1 MVNNFFIN
9 PNSALSQEEKDFRIN
24 QRMSPEVARPNQQT
38 FLPDVGARIAEGFKN
53 FNLQDFQQN
62 NVNQMASPN
71 MPQLPNSSQLNTMST
86 QALLDL
92 KSKIEFQK
100 KNAISNQFATAYDI
114 TLTNINTALSAK
126 TNQNTVSQNQNLKDE
141 VVSNPND
148 DVVLASTNENIQN
161 KNSANPDLNKDSSTV
176 TADTGANTGSI
187 DNKNAADGVI
197 DQSYSSENLY
207 ETDDETVGVITT
219 TMNAGATNSNG
230 ETDHQKSDRLSLEMQ
245 IQTQLSKASAD
256 NAANIVTEERQR
268 NEGEDPELVK
278 NKHLERIRG
287 ELESIMPEM
296 EVPKELMMLKF
307 GTELLK
313 ARSDRRGK
321 LPRFLDEL
329 GQALTPV
336 TDTMMALSL
345 EKQKQAREI
354 GGLAYEI
361 YRDEKK
367 EARELFN
374 PNPAAYADVL
384 TIGYD
389 SKGTVNGQVEFYKSI
404 LSPGEAE
411 MYMGMIY
418 PAEINGKKVPDN
430 MVGKPIFRL
439 SDKLA
444 GDTAAGQTFFDG
456 PLGGDDGAKK
466 ESLNMLSFIMQGAN
480 TASEVLSIGD
490 KHHQNGDNIFG
501 LSYEVRN
508 FGKMSSD
515 LITEGS
521 QLFQKMVGIDPN
533 YATAIA
539 EAPSLAQ
546 KELIG
551 LNATYGLN
559 LDYAQIVNEANTNYK
574 ALQAVNK
581 QNLDEGFISEQ
592 QYLDGQEE
600 LNQLYTEEAGMFS
613 SSDISILPILETNMT
628 FSYARYIQGS
638 NRLLKDVIRSAGK
651 IVKLDG
657 FFNTDRKVMNRYNT
671 LLDFFVNEYNQ
682 ELLKVFSADQIEE
695 NGYALARDGSSINGG
710 YNLSGTINTNN
721 TYSGAGSAV
730 NGVDLSNEL
739 DGFLPP
745 GIIED
750 IL

>member
-1 MVNNFFIN
+1 MVSNFFIN

-24 QRMSPEVARPNQQT
+24 QRMSPEVVRPNQQT
-38 FLPDVGARIAEGFKN
+38 FLPDIGSKIAEGFKN

-92 KSKIEFQK
+92 KGKIEFQK

-114 TLTNINTALSAK
+114 TLTNINTALAAK

-148 DVVLASTNENIQN
+148 NVVLASTNENIQS
-161 KNSANPDLNKDSSTV
+161 KNSANPDLNKNANTV
-176 TADTGANTGSI
+176 TADTGANTGST
-187 DNKNAADGVI
+187 DNKLAADGVI
-197 DQSYSSENLY
+197 DQSYTSENLY
-207 ETDDETVGVITT
+207 ETDDETVGIIASTI
-219 TMNAGATNSNG
+219 NSGNSNSNG
-230 ETDHQKSDRLSLEMQ
+230 ETDRQKSDRLALEMQ
-245 IQTQLSKASAD
+245 IQAQLSKASAD
-256 NAANIVTEERQR
+256 NAANIVNEERQR

-374 PNPAAYADVL
+374 PDPAAYADVL

-411 MYMGMIY
+411 MYMGMVY

-490 KHHQNGDNIFG
+490 KHHQNGENIFG

-508 FGKMSSD
+508 FGKMSKD
-515 LITEGS
+515 LVTEGS
-521 QLFQKMVGIDPN
+521 QLFQKMVGINPN

-539 EAPSLAQ
+539 EAPSQAQ
-546 KELIG
+546 KELIA
-551 LNATYGLN
+551 LNTAYGLN
-559 LDYAQIVNEANTNYK
+559 LDYAKIVNEANTNYK

-581 QNLDEGFISEQ
+581 QNLDEGYISEE
-592 QYLDGQEE
+592 QYLNGQEE
-600 LNQLYTEEAGMFS
+600 LNQMYSDVGMFS
-613 SSDISILPILETNMT
+613 SSDISILPILQTNMT

-695 NGYALARDGSSINGG
+695 NGYALSRDGSSVNGG
-710 YNLSGTINTNN
+710 YNLAGTINTNN

-730 NGVDLSNEL
+730 NGLDLSNEL

>member
-24 QRMSPEVARPNQQT
+24 QRMNPVPPIQNQQT
-38 FLPDVGARIAEGFKN
+38 FLPDIGSKIAEGFKN
-53 FNLQDFQQN
+53 FNIQDFQQN

-92 KSKIEFQK
+92 KGKIEFQK

-114 TLTNINTALSAK
+114 TLTNINTALAAK

-148 DVVLASTNENIQN
+148 NVVLASTNENIEN
-161 KNSANPDLNKDSSTV
+161 KNSANPDLNKNANTV
-176 TADTGANTGSI
+176 TADTGANTGST

-197 DQSYSSENLY
+197 DQSYTSENLY
-207 ETDDETVGVITT
+207 VTDDETVGIITG

-230 ETDHQKSDRLSLEMQ
+230 ETDHQKSDRLALEMQ
-245 IQTQLSKASAD
+245 IQAQLSKASAD
-256 NAANIVTEERQR
+256 NAANIVNEERQR

-374 PNPAAYADVL
+374 PDPAAYADVL

-411 MYMGMIY
+411 MYMGMVY
-418 PAEINGKKVPDN
+418 PEEINGKKVPEN

-490 KHHQNGDNIFG
+490 KHHQNGENIFG

-508 FGKMSSD
+508 FGKMSKD
-515 LITEGS
+515 LVTEGS
-521 QLFQKMVGIDPN
+521 QLFQKMVGINPN

-539 EAPSLAQ
+539 EAPSQAQ
-546 KELIG
+546 KELIA
-551 LNATYGLN
+551 LNTAYGLN

-574 ALQAVNK
+574 ALQTANK
-581 QNLDEGFISEQ
+581 QNLDEGFISEE
-592 QYLDGQEE
+592 QYLDGQEA
-600 LNQLYTEEAGMFS
+600 LNEMYSDVGMFS
-613 SSDISILPILETNMT
+613 SSDISILPILQTNMT

-682 ELLKVFSADQIEE
+682 ELLKVFSEKQITD
-695 NGYALARDGSSINGG
+695 NGYALSRDGSAINGG
-710 YNLSGTINTNN
+710 YNLAGTINTNN
-721 TYSGAGSAV
+721 NYSGAGSAV

-739 DGFLPP
+739 NGFIPP
-745 GIIED
+745 GILEE

>member
-24 QRMSPEVARPNQQT
+24 QRMNPVPPIQNQQT
-38 FLPDVGARIAEGFKN
+38 FLPDVGAKIAEGFKN

-62 NVNQMASPN
+62 NVNQMASPG
-71 MPQLPNSSQLNTMST
+71 MPQLPNSSQLNNMST
-86 QALLDL
+86 PALLDL
-92 KSKIEFQK
+92 KGKIEFQK

-114 TLTNINTALSAK
+114 TLTNINTALAAK

-161 KNSANPDLNKDSSTV
+161 KNSANPDLNKDANTI
-176 TADTGANTGSI
+176 TADTGANAGSN

-207 ETDDETVGVITT
+207 ETDDETVGIITG
-219 TMNAGATNSNG
+219 TMNAGSNNSNG
-230 ETDHQKSDRLSLEMQ
+230 ETDHQRSDRLALEMQ
-245 IQTQLSKASAD
+245 IQAQLSKASAD

-307 GTELLK
+307 GAELLK

-374 PNPAAYADVL
+374 PDPAAYADVL

-411 MYMGMIY
+411 MYMGMVY
-418 PAEINGKKVPDN
+418 PGEINGKKVPDN

-490 KHHQNGDNIFG
+490 KHHQNGENIFG
-501 LSYEVRN
+501 MSYEVRN
-508 FGKMSSD
+508 FGKMSKD
-515 LITEGS
+515 LMTEGS
-521 QLFQKMVGIDPN
+521 QLFQKMVGINPN

-539 EAPSLAQ
+539 EAPSQAQ
-546 KELIG
+546 KELIA
-551 LNATYGLN
+551 LNTAYGLN

-581 QNLDEGFISEQ
+581 QNLDEGYISEE
-592 QYLDGQEE
+592 QYLNGQEE
-600 LNQLYTEEAGMFS
+600 LNQMYTDVGMFS
-613 SSDISILPILETNMT
+613 SSDISILPILQTNMT

-695 NGYALARDGSSINGG
+695 NGYALSRDGSSINGG
-710 YNLSGTINTNN
+710 YNLAGTINTNN
-721 TYSGAGSAV
+721 NYSGAGSAI
-730 NGVDLSNEL
+730 NGIDLSNEL

>member
-24 QRMSPEVARPNQQT
+24 QRMNPVSPIQNQQT
-38 FLPDVGARIAEGFKN
+38 FLPDIGSKIAEGFKN
-53 FNLQDFQQN
+53 FNIQDFQQN

-86 QALLDL
+86 PALLDL
-92 KSKIEFQK
+92 KRKLEYQK
-100 KNAISNQFATAYDI
+100 ENAISNQFATAYDI
-114 TLTNINTALSAK
+114 TLTNINTALAAK
-126 TNQNTVSQNQNLKDE
+126 TNQNTVDQNQNLKDE

-148 DVVLASTNENIQN
+148 DVVLASTNENIEN
-161 KNSANPDLNKDSSTV
+161 KNSANPDLNKNANTV
-176 TADTGANTGSI
+176 TADTGANTGST

-197 DQSYSSENLY
+197 DQSYTSENLY
-207 ETDDETVGVITT
+207 VTDDETVGIITG

-230 ETDHQKSDRLSLEMQ
+230 ETDHQKSDRLALEMQ
-245 IQTQLSKASAD
+245 IQTQLKKASAD
-256 NAANIVTEERQR
+256 NAANIVNEERQR

-374 PNPAAYADVL
+374 PDPAAYADVL

-411 MYMGMIY
+411 MYMGMVY
-418 PAEINGKKVPDN
+418 PAEINGKKVPEN

-490 KHHQNGDNIFG
+490 KHHQNGENIFG

-508 FGKMSSD
+508 FGKMSKD
-515 LITEGS
+515 LVTEGS
-521 QLFQKMVGIDPN
+521 QLFQKMVGINPN

-539 EAPSLAQ
+539 EAPSQAQ
-546 KELIG
+546 KELIA
-551 LNATYGLN
+551 LNTAYGLN

-600 LNQLYTEEAGMFS
+600 LNEMYSDVGMFT
-613 SSDISILPILETNMT
+613 SSDISILPILQTNMT

-695 NGYALARDGSSINGG
+695 NGYALSRDGSAINGG
-710 YNLSGTINTNN
+710 YNLAGTINTNN

-739 DGFLPP
+739 NGFIPP
-745 GIIED
+745 GILEE

>member
-1 MVNNFFIN
+1 MVSNFFIN

-24 QRMSPEVARPNQQT
+24 QRMNPVPPIQNQQT
-38 FLPDVGARIAEGFKN
+38 FLPDIGSKIAEGFKN
-53 FNLQDFQQN
+53 FNIQDFQQN

-114 TLTNINTALSAK
+114 TLTNINTALAAK

-141 VVSNPND
+141 VVSDPND
-148 DVVLASTNENIQN
+148 NVVLASTNENIEN
-161 KNSANPDLNKDSSTV
+161 KNSANPDLNKNANTV
-176 TADTGANTGSI
+176 TADTGANTGST

-197 DQSYSSENLY
+197 DQSYTSENLY
-207 ETDDETVGVITT
+207 ETDDETVGIITG

-230 ETDHQKSDRLSLEMQ
+230 ETDHQKSDRLALEMQ
-245 IQTQLSKASAD
+245 IQAQLSKASAD
-256 NAANIVTEERQR
+256 NAANIVNEERQR

-374 PNPAAYADVL
+374 PDPAAYADVL

-411 MYMGMIY
+411 MYMGMVY
-418 PAEINGKKVPDN
+418 PEEINGKKVPEN

-490 KHHQNGDNIFG
+490 KHHQNGENIFG

-508 FGKMSSD
+508 FGKMSKD
-515 LITEGS
+515 LVTEGS
-521 QLFQKMVGIDPN
+521 QLFQKMVGINPN

-539 EAPSLAQ
+539 EAPSQAQ
-546 KELIG
+546 KELIA
-551 LNATYGLN
+551 LNTAYGLN

-600 LNQLYTEEAGMFS
+600 LNEMYSDVGMFS
-613 SSDISILPILETNMT
+613 SSDISILPILQTNMT

-682 ELLKVFSADQIEE
+682 ELLKVFSAEQIKD
-695 NGYALARDGSSINGG
+695 NGYALSRDGSSITGG
-710 YNLSGTINTNN
+710 YNLAGTINTNN
-721 TYSGAGSAV
+721 NYSGAGSAV

-739 DGFLPP
+739 NGFIPP
-745 GIIED
+745 GILEE

>member
-9 PNSALSQEEKDFRIN
+9 PNSSLSQEEKDFRIN
-24 QRMSPEVARPNQQT
+24 QRMNPVPPIQNQQT
-38 FLPDVGARIAEGFKN
+38 FLPDIGSKIAEGFKN
-53 FNLQDFQQN
+53 FNLQDFQQS

-92 KSKIEFQK
+92 KGKIEFQK

-114 TLTNINTALSAK
+114 TLTNINTALAAK
-126 TNQNTVSQNQNLKDE
+126 TNQNTVDQNQNLKDE
-141 VVSNPND
+141 VVSDPND
-148 DVVLASTNENIQN
+148 NVILAATNESIN
-161 KNSANPDLNKDSSTV
+161 KNISSNPDLNKNSSTV
-176 TADTGANTGSI
+176 TADTGANTGST

-207 ETDDETVGVITT
+207 ETDDETVGIITG

-230 ETDHQKSDRLSLEMQ
+230 ETDHQKSDRLALEMQ
-245 IQTQLSKASAD
+245 IQEQLSKASAD
-256 NAANIVTEERQR
+256 NAANIVNEERQR

-321 LPRFLDEL
+321 LPRFLDEI

-374 PNPAAYADVL
+374 PDPAAYADVL

-411 MYMGMIY
+411 MYMGMVY
-418 PAEINGKKVPDN
+418 PAEINGKKVPEN

-490 KHHQNGDNIFG
+490 KHHQNGENIFG

-508 FGKMSSD
+508 FGKMSKD
-515 LITEGS
+515 LVTEGS
-521 QLFQKMVGIDPN
+521 QLFQKMVGINPN

-539 EAPSLAQ
+539 EAPSQAQ
-546 KELIG
+546 KELIA
-551 LNATYGLN
+551 LNTAYGLN

-574 ALQAVNK
+574 ALQTANK
-581 QNLDEGFISEQ
+581 QNLDEGFISEE
-592 QYLDGQEE
+592 QYLDGQEA
-600 LNQLYTEEAGMFS
+600 LNEMYSDVGMFS
-613 SSDISILPILETNMT
+613 SSDISILPILQTNMT

-695 NGYALARDGSSINGG
+695 NGYALSRDGSSVNGG
-710 YNLSGTINTNN
+710 YNLAGTINTNN
-721 TYSGAGSAV
+721 NYSGAGSAV

-739 DGFLPP
+739 NGFIPP
-745 GIIED
+745 GILEE

>member
-9 PNSALSQEEKDFRIN
+9 PNSALSQEEQNFQGVPRN
-24 QRMSPEVARPNQQT
+24 GNQQT
-38 FLPDVGARIAEGFKN
+38 FLPDIIEGIKN
-53 FNLQDFQQN
+53 YDYSTQNFQNQN
-62 NVNQMASPN
+62 VENMRSPN
-71 MPQLPNSSQLNTMST
+71 VPALPNASQLNMMNTG
-86 QALLDL
+86 QLLNL
-92 KSKIEFQK
+92 KQKIEFQK
-100 KNAISNQFATAYDI
+100 KNSISNQFATAYDI
-114 TLTNINTALSAK
+114 TLTNINTALATK

-148 DVVLASTNENIQN
+148 DVVLAATNESIN
-161 KNSANPDLNKDSSTV
+161 KNISANPDLDKNSSTV
-176 TADTGANTGSI
+176 TADTGANTGST

-207 ETDDETVGVITT
+207 ETDDETVGIITG

-230 ETDHQKSDRLSLEMQ
+230 ETDHQKSDRLALEMQ
-245 IQTQLSKASAD
+245 IQEQLSKASAD
-256 NAANIVTEERQR
+256 NAANIVNEERQR

-321 LPRFLDEL
+321 LPRFLDEI

-374 PNPAAYADVL
+374 PDPAAYADVL

-411 MYMGMIY
+411 MYMGMVY

-490 KHHQNGDNIFG
+490 KHHQNGENIFG

-508 FGKMSSD
+508 FGKMSKD
-515 LITEGS
+515 LVTEGS
-521 QLFQKMVGIDPN
+521 QLFQKMVGINPN

-539 EAPSLAQ
+539 EAPSQAQ
-546 KELIG
+546 KELIA
-551 LNATYGLN
+551 LNTAYGLN
-559 LDYAQIVNEANTNYK
+559 LDYAKIVNEANTNYK

-581 QNLDEGFISEQ
+581 QNLDEGYISEE
-592 QYLDGQEE
+592 QYLNGQEE
-600 LNQLYTEEAGMFS
+600 LNQMYSDVGMFS
-613 SSDISILPILETNMT
+613 SSDISILPILQTNMT

-695 NGYALARDGSSINGG
+695 NGYALSRDGSSVNGG
-710 YNLSGTINTNN
+710 YNLAGTINTNN
-721 TYSGAGSAV
+721 NYSGAGSAV

-745 GIIED
+745 GIIEE

>member
-1 MVNNFFIN
+1 MVSNFFIN
-9 PNSALSQEEKDFRIN
+9 PNSSLAQEEQNFQGVPRDG
-24 QRMSPEVARPNQQT
+24 SQQT
-38 FLPDVGARIAEGFKN
+38 FLPDIIESIKN
-53 FNLQDFQQN
+53 YDYSTQNLQNQN
-62 NVNQMASPN
+62 VENMRSPN
-71 MPQLPNSSQLNTMST
+71 VPALPNSSQINTMST
-86 QALLDL
+86 GQLLNL
-92 KSKIEFQK
+92 KQKIEFQK
-100 KNAISNQFATAYDI
+100 KNSISNQFTNAYDI
-114 TLTNINTALSAK
+114 TLTNINTALAAK
-126 TNQNTVSQNQNLKDE
+126 TNQNTVDQNQSLKDQ

-148 DVVLASTNENIQN
+148 NVVLAATNESIN
-161 KNSANPDLNKDSSTV
+161 KNISANPDLDKNSSTL
-176 TADTGANTGSI
+176 TADTGANTGST

-197 DQSYSSENLY
+197 DQSYTSENLY
-207 ETDDETVGVITT
+207 ETDDETVGIITG

-230 ETDHQKSDRLSLEMQ
+230 ETDRQRSDRLALEMQ
-245 IQTQLSKASAD
+245 IQAQLSKASAD
-256 NAANIVTEERQR
+256 NAANIVNEERQR

-374 PNPAAYADVL
+374 PDPAAYADVL

-411 MYMGMIY
+411 MYMGMVY
-418 PAEINGKKVPDN
+418 PAEINGKKVPEN

-490 KHHQNGDNIFG
+490 KHHQNGENIFG

-508 FGKMSSD
+508 FGKMSKD
-515 LITEGS
+515 LVTEGS
-521 QLFQKMVGIDPN
+521 QLFQKMVGINPN

-539 EAPSLAQ
+539 EAPSQAQ
-546 KELIG
+546 KELIA
-551 LNATYGLN
+551 LNTAYGLN

-581 QNLDEGFISEQ
+581 QNLDEGFISEE
-592 QYLDGQEE
+592 QYLNGQEE
-600 LNQLYTEEAGMFS
+600 LNQLYSDVGMFS
-613 SSDISILPILETNMT
+613 SSDISILPILQTNMT

-695 NGYALARDGSSINGG
+695 NGYALSRDGSAVNGG
-710 YNLSGTINTNN
+710 YNLAGTINTNN

-739 DGFLPP
+739 NGFIPP
-745 GIIED
+745 GILDE

>member
-1 MVNNFFIN
+1 MVSNFFIN
-9 PNSALSQEEKDFRIN
+9 PNSSLAQEEQNFQGVPRDG
-24 QRMSPEVARPNQQT
+24 SQQT
-38 FLPDVGARIAEGFKN
+38 FLPDIIEGIKN
-53 FNLQDFQQN
+53 YDYSTQNLQNQN
-62 NVNQMASPN
+62 VENMRSPN
-71 MPQLPNSSQLNTMST
+71 VPALPNSSQINTMST
-86 QALLDL
+86 GQLLNL
-92 KSKIEFQK
+92 KQKIEFQK
-100 KNAISNQFATAYDI
+100 KNSISNQFTNAYDI
-114 TLTNINTALSAK
+114 TLTNINTALAAK
-126 TNQNTVSQNQNLKDE
+126 TNQNTVDQNQSLKDQ

-148 DVVLASTNENIQN
+148 NVVLAATNESIN
-161 KNSANPDLNKDSSTV
+161 KNISANPDLDKNSSTL
-176 TADTGANTGSI
+176 TADTGANTGST

-197 DQSYSSENLY
+197 DQSYTSENLY
-207 ETDDETVGVITT
+207 ETDDETVGIITG

-230 ETDHQKSDRLSLEMQ
+230 ETDRQRSDRLALEMQ
-245 IQTQLSKASAD
+245 IQAQLSKASAD
-256 NAANIVTEERQR
+256 NAANIVNEERQR

-374 PNPAAYADVL
+374 PDPAAYADVL

-411 MYMGMIY
+411 MYMGMVY
-418 PAEINGKKVPDN
+418 PAEINGKKVPEN

-490 KHHQNGDNIFG
+490 KHHQNGENIFG

-508 FGKMSSD
+508 FGKMSKD
-515 LITEGS
+515 LVTEGS
-521 QLFQKMVGIDPN
+521 QLFQKMVGINPN

-539 EAPSLAQ
+539 EAPSQAQ
-546 KELIG
+546 KELIA
-551 LNATYGLN
+551 LNTAYGLN

-581 QNLDEGFISEQ
+581 QNLDEGFISEE
-592 QYLDGQEE
+592 QYLNGQEE
-600 LNQLYTEEAGMFS
+600 LNQLYSDVGMFS
-613 SSDISILPILETNMT
+613 SSDISILPILQTNMT

-695 NGYALARDGSSINGG
+695 NGYALSRDGSAVNGG
-710 YNLSGTINTNN
+710 YNLAGTINTNN

-739 DGFLPP
+739 NGFIPP
-745 GIIED
+745 GILDE

>member
-24 QRMSPEVARPNQQT
+24 QRMNPVPPIQNQQT
-38 FLPDVGARIAEGFKN
+38 FLPDVGSKIAEGFKN

-92 KSKIEFQK
+92 KGKIEFQK

-114 TLTNINTALSAK
+114 TLTNINTALAAK

-148 DVVLASTNENIQN
+148 NVVLASTNENIQN
-161 KNSANPDLNKDSSTV
+161 KNSANPDLNKNANTV
-176 TADTGANTGSI
+176 TAETGANAGST

-197 DQSYSSENLY
+197 DQSYTSENLY
-207 ETDDETVGVITT
+207 ETDDETVGIITG

-230 ETDHQKSDRLSLEMQ
+230 ETDHQKSDRLALEMQ
-245 IQTQLSKASAD
+245 IQAQLSKASAD
-256 NAANIVTEERQR
+256 NAVNIVNEERQR

-374 PNPAAYADVL
+374 PDPAAYADVL

-411 MYMGMIY
+411 MYMGMVY
-418 PAEINGKKVPDN
+418 PAEINGKKVPEN

-490 KHHQNGDNIFG
+490 KHHQNGENIFG

-508 FGKMSSD
+508 FGKMSKD
-515 LITEGS
+515 LVTEGS
-521 QLFQKMVGIDPN
+521 QLFQKMVGINPN

-539 EAPSLAQ
+539 EAPSQAQ
-546 KELIG
+546 KELIA
-551 LNATYGLN
+551 LNTAYGLN

-600 LNQLYTEEAGMFS
+600 LNEMYSEVGMFS
-613 SSDISILPILETNMT
+613 SSDISILPILQTNMT

-695 NGYALARDGSSINGG
+695 NGYALSRDGSSINGG
-710 YNLSGTINTNN
+710 YNLAGTINTNN

-739 DGFLPP
+739 NGFLPP

>member
-24 QRMSPEVARPNQQT
+24 QRMNPVPPIQNQQT
-38 FLPDVGARIAEGFKN
+38 FLPDVGAKIAEGFKN
-53 FNLQDFQQN
+53 FNIQDFQQN
-62 NVNQMASPN
+62 NVNQMASPG

-86 QALLDL
+86 PALLDL
-92 KSKIEFQK
+92 KGKIEFQK

-114 TLTNINTALSAK
+114 TLTNINTALAAK

-161 KNSANPDLNKDSSTV
+161 KNSANPDLNKDANTI
-176 TADTGANTGSI
+176 TADTGANAGSN

-207 ETDDETVGVITT
+207 ETDDETVGIITG
-219 TMNAGATNSNG
+219 TMNAGSTNSNG
-230 ETDHQKSDRLSLEMQ
+230 ETDHQKSDRLALEMQ
-245 IQTQLSKASAD
+245 IQAQLSKASAD

-307 GTELLK
+307 GAELLK

-374 PNPAAYADVL
+374 PDPAAYADVL

-411 MYMGMIY
+411 MYMGMVY

-490 KHHQNGDNIFG
+490 KHHQNGENIFG
-501 LSYEVRN
+501 MSYEVRN
-508 FGKMSSD
+508 FGKMSKD
-515 LITEGS
+515 LMTEGS
-521 QLFQKMVGIDPN
+521 QLFQKMVGINPN

-539 EAPSLAQ
+539 EAPSQAQ
-546 KELIG
+546 KELIA
-551 LNATYGLN
+551 LNTAYGLN

-581 QNLDEGFISEQ
+581 QNLDEGYISEE
-592 QYLDGQEE
+592 QYLNGQEE
-600 LNQLYTEEAGMFS
+600 LNQMYTDVGMFS
-613 SSDISILPILETNMT
+613 SSDISILPILQTNMT

-695 NGYALARDGSSINGG
+695 NGYALSRDGSSINGG
-710 YNLSGTINTNN
+710 YNLAGTINTNN
-721 TYSGAGSAV
+721 NYSGAGSAI
-730 NGVDLSNEL
+730 NGIDLSNEL

>member
-24 QRMSPEVARPNQQT
+24 QRMNPVPPIQNQQT
-38 FLPDVGARIAEGFKN
+38 FLPDVGSKIAEGFKN

-92 KSKIEFQK
+92 KGKIEFQK

-114 TLTNINTALSAK
+114 TLTNINTALAAK

-148 DVVLASTNENIQN
+148 NVVLASTNENIQN
-161 KNSANPDLNKDSSTV
+161 KNSANPDLNKNANTV
-176 TADTGANTGSI
+176 TAETGANAGST

-197 DQSYSSENLY
+197 DQSYTSENLY
-207 ETDDETVGVITT
+207 ETDDETVGIITG

-230 ETDHQKSDRLSLEMQ
+230 ETDHQKSDRLALEMQ
-245 IQTQLSKASAD
+245 IQAQLSKASAD
-256 NAANIVTEERQR
+256 NAANIVNEERQR

-374 PNPAAYADVL
+374 PDPAAYADVL

-411 MYMGMIY
+411 MYMGMVY
-418 PAEINGKKVPDN
+418 PAEINGKKVPEN

-490 KHHQNGDNIFG
+490 KHHQNGENIFG

-508 FGKMSSD
+508 FGKMSKD
-515 LITEGS
+515 LVTEGS
-521 QLFQKMVGIDPN
+521 QLFQKMVGINPN

-539 EAPSLAQ
+539 EAPSQAQ
-546 KELIG
+546 KELIA
-551 LNATYGLN
+551 LNTAYGLN

-600 LNQLYTEEAGMFS
+600 LNEMYSEVGMFS
-613 SSDISILPILETNMT
+613 SSDISILPILQTNMT

-695 NGYALARDGSSINGG
+695 NGYALSRDGSSINGG
-710 YNLSGTINTNN
+710 YNLAGTINTNN

-739 DGFLPP
+739 NGFLPP

>member
-1 MVNNFFIN
+1 MVSNFFIN
-9 PNSALSQEEKDFRIN
+9 PNSSLAQEEQNFQGVPRDG
-24 QRMSPEVARPNQQT
+24 SQQT
-38 FLPDVGARIAEGFKN
+38 FLPDIIEGIKN
-53 FNLQDFQQN
+53 YDYSTQNLQNQN
-62 NVNQMASPN
+62 VENMRSPN
-71 MPQLPNSSQLNTMST
+71 VPALPNSSQINTMST
-86 QALLDL
+86 GQLLNL
-92 KSKIEFQK
+92 KQKIEFQK
-100 KNAISNQFATAYDI
+100 KNSISNQFTNAYDI
-114 TLTNINTALSAK
+114 TLTNINTALAAK
-126 TNQNTVSQNQNLKDE
+126 TNQNTVDQNQSLKDE

-148 DVVLASTNENIQN
+148 NVVLAATNESIN
-161 KNSANPDLNKDSSTV
+161 KNISANPDLDKNSSTL
-176 TADTGANTGSI
+176 TADTGANTGST

-197 DQSYSSENLY
+197 DQSYTSENLY
-207 ETDDETVGVITT
+207 ETDDETVGIITG

-230 ETDHQKSDRLSLEMQ
+230 ETDRQRSDRLALEMQ
-245 IQTQLSKASAD
+245 IQAQLSKASAD
-256 NAANIVTEERQR
+256 NAANIVNEERQR

-374 PNPAAYADVL
+374 PDPAAYADVL

-411 MYMGMIY
+411 MYMGMVY
-418 PAEINGKKVPDN
+418 PAEINGKKVPEN

-490 KHHQNGDNIFG
+490 KHHQNGENIFG

-508 FGKMSSD
+508 FGKMSKD
-515 LITEGS
+515 LVTEGS
-521 QLFQKMVGIDPN
+521 QLFQKMVGINPN

-539 EAPSLAQ
+539 EAPSQAQ
-546 KELIG
+546 KELIA
-551 LNATYGLN
+551 LNTAYGLN

-581 QNLDEGFISEQ
+581 QNLDEGFISEE
-592 QYLDGQEE
+592 QYLNGQEE
-600 LNQLYTEEAGMFS
+600 LNQLYSDVGMFS
-613 SSDISILPILETNMT
+613 SSDISILPILQTNMT

-695 NGYALARDGSSINGG
+695 NGYALSRDGSAVNGG
-710 YNLSGTINTNN
+710 YNLAGTINTNN

-739 DGFLPP
+739 NGFIPP
-745 GIIED
+745 GILDE

>member
-24 QRMSPEVARPNQQT
+24 QRMNPVPPIQNQQT
-38 FLPDVGARIAEGFKN
+38 FLPDVGSKIAEGFKN

-92 KSKIEFQK
+92 KGKIEFQK

-114 TLTNINTALSAK
+114 TLTNINTALAAK

-148 DVVLASTNENIQN
+148 NVVLASTNENIQN
-161 KNSANPDLNKDSSTV
+161 KNSANPDLNKNANTV
-176 TADTGANTGSI
+176 TAETGANAGST

-197 DQSYSSENLY
+197 DQSYTSENLY
-207 ETDDETVGVITT
+207 ETDDETVGIITG

-230 ETDHQKSDRLSLEMQ
+230 ETDHQKSDRLALEMQ
-245 IQTQLSKASAD
+245 IQAQLSKASAD
-256 NAANIVTEERQR
+256 NAVNIVNEERQR

-374 PNPAAYADVL
+374 PDPAAYADVL

-411 MYMGMIY
+411 MYMGMVY
-418 PAEINGKKVPDN
+418 PAEINGKKVPEN

-490 KHHQNGDNIFG
+490 KHHQNGENIFG

-508 FGKMSSD
+508 FGKMSKD
-515 LITEGS
+515 LVTEGS
-521 QLFQKMVGIDPN
+521 QLFQKMVGINPN

-539 EAPSLAQ
+539 EAPSQAQ
-546 KELIG
+546 KELIA
-551 LNATYGLN
+551 LNTAYGLN

-581 QNLDEGFISEQ
+581 QNLDENFISEQ
-592 QYLDGQEE
+592 QYLDGQEA
-600 LNQLYTEEAGMFS
+600 LNEMYSEVGMFS
-613 SSDISILPILETNMT
+613 SSDISILPILQTNMT

-695 NGYALARDGSSINGG
+695 NGYALSRDGSSINGG
-710 YNLSGTINTNN
+710 YNLAGTINTNN

-739 DGFLPP
+739 NGFLPP

>member
-1 MVNNFFIN
+1 MVSNFFIN

-24 QRMSPEVARPNQQT
+24 QRMNPVPPIQNQQT
-38 FLPDVGARIAEGFKN
+38 FLPDIGSKIAEGFKN
-53 FNLQDFQQN
+53 FNLQDFQQS

-114 TLTNINTALSAK
+114 TLTNINTALAAK
-126 TNQNTVSQNQNLKDE
+126 TNQNTVNQNQNLKDE

-148 DVVLASTNENIQN
+148 DVVLASTNENIES
-161 KNSANPDLNKDSSTV
+161 KNSANPDLNKNANTV
-176 TADTGANTGSI
+176 TADTGANTGST

-197 DQSYSSENLY
+197 DQSYTSENLY
-207 ETDDETVGVITT
+207 VTDDETVGIITG

-230 ETDHQKSDRLSLEMQ
+230 ETDHQKSDRLALEMQ
-245 IQTQLSKASAD
+245 IQTQLKKASAD
-256 NAANIVTEERQR
+256 NAANIVNEERQR

-374 PNPAAYADVL
+374 PDPAAYADVL

-411 MYMGMIY
+411 MYMGMVY
-418 PAEINGKKVPDN
+418 PAEINGKKVPEN

-490 KHHQNGDNIFG
+490 KHHQNGENIFG

-508 FGKMSSD
+508 FGKMSKD
-515 LITEGS
+515 LVTEGS
-521 QLFQKMVGIDPN
+521 QLFQKMVGINPN

-539 EAPSLAQ
+539 EAPSQAQ
-546 KELIG
+546 KELIA
-551 LNATYGLN
+551 LNTAYGLN

-574 ALQAVNK
+574 ALQTANK
-581 QNLDEGFISEQ
+581 QNLDEGFISEE
-592 QYLDGQEE
+592 QYLDGQEA
-600 LNQLYTEEAGMFS
+600 LNEMYSDVGMFS
-613 SSDISILPILETNMT
+613 SSDISILPILQTNMT

-695 NGYALARDGSSINGG
+695 NGYALSRDGSAINGG
-710 YNLSGTINTNN
+710 YNLAGTINTNN

-739 DGFLPP
+739 NGFIPP
-745 GIIED
+745 GILEE

>member
-9 PNSALSQEEKDFRIN
+9 PNSSLSQEEKDFRIN
-24 QRMSPEVARPNQQT
+24 QRIVPEVARPNQQT

-53 FNLQDFQQN
+53 FNIQDFQQN

-92 KSKIEFQK
+92 KGKIEFQK

-141 VVSNPND
+141 VVSDPND
-148 DVVLASTNENIQN
+148 NIVLAATNENIQS
-161 KNSANPDLNKDSSTV
+161 KNSANPDLNKNSSTV
-176 TADTGANTGSI
+176 TAETGANTGSI

-207 ETDDETVGVITT
+207 ETDDETVGIITT
-219 TMNAGATNSNG
+219 TMNAGSTNSNG
-230 ETDHQKSDRLSLEMQ
+230 ETDHQKSDRLALEMQ

-411 MYMGMIY
+411 MYMGMVY
-418 PAEINGKKVPDN
+418 PGEINGKKVPDN

-490 KHHQNGDNIFG
+490 KHHQNGENIFG
-501 LSYEVRN
+501 MSYEVRN
-508 FGKMSSD
+508 FGKMSKD
-515 LITEGS
+515 LMTEGS

-533 YATAIA
+533 YATAIS
-539 EAPSLAQ
+539 EAPSQAQ
-546 KELIG
+546 KELIA
-551 LNATYGLN
+551 LNTAYGLN

-581 QNLDEGFISEQ
+581 QNLDEGYISEE
-592 QYLDGQEE
+592 QYLNGQEE
-600 LNQLYTEEAGMFS
+600 VNQMYSDVGMFS
-613 SSDISILPILETNMT
+613 SSDISILPILQTNMT

-682 ELLKVFSADQIEE
+682 ELLKVFSTNQIEE
-695 NGYALARDGSSINGG
+695 NGYALSRDGSAINGG
-710 YNLSGTINTNN
+710 YNLAGTINTNN
-721 TYSGAGSAV
+721 NYSGAGSAI
-730 NGVDLSNEL
+730 NGLDLSNEL

>member
-1 MVNNFFIN
+1 MVSNFFIN
-9 PNSALSQEEKDFRIN
+9 PNSSLAQEEQNFQGVPRDG
-24 QRMSPEVARPNQQT
+24 SQQT
-38 FLPDVGARIAEGFKN
+38 FLPDIIEGIKN
-53 FNLQDFQQN
+53 YDYSTQNLQNQN
-62 NVNQMASPN
+62 VENMRSPN
-71 MPQLPNSSQLNTMST
+71 VPALPNSSQINTMST
-86 QALLDL
+86 GQLLNL
-92 KSKIEFQK
+92 KQKIEFQK
-100 KNAISNQFATAYDI
+100 KNSISNQFTNAYDI
-114 TLTNINTALSAK
+114 TLTNINTALAAK
-126 TNQNTVSQNQNLKDE
+126 TNQNTVDQNQSLKDQ

-148 DVVLASTNENIQN
+148 NVVLAATNESIN
-161 KNSANPDLNKDSSTV
+161 KNISANPDLDKNSSTL
-176 TADTGANTGSI
+176 TADTGANTGST

-197 DQSYSSENLY
+197 DQSYTSENLY
-207 ETDDETVGVITT
+207 ETDDETVGIITG

-230 ETDHQKSDRLSLEMQ
+230 ETDRQKSDRLALEMQ
-245 IQTQLSKASAD
+245 IQAQLSKASAD
-256 NAANIVTEERQR
+256 NAANIVNEERQR

-374 PNPAAYADVL
+374 PDPAAYADVL

-411 MYMGMIY
+411 MYMGMVY
-418 PAEINGKKVPDN
+418 PAEINGKKVPEN

-490 KHHQNGDNIFG
+490 KHHQNGENIFG

-508 FGKMSSD
+508 FGKMSKD
-515 LITEGS
+515 LVTEGS
-521 QLFQKMVGIDPN
+521 QLFQKMVGINPN

-539 EAPSLAQ
+539 EAPSQAQ
-546 KELIG
+546 KELIA
-551 LNATYGLN
+551 LNTAYGLN

-581 QNLDEGFISEQ
+581 QNLDEGFISEE
-592 QYLDGQEE
+592 QYLNGQEE
-600 LNQLYTEEAGMFS
+600 LNQLYSDVGMFS
-613 SSDISILPILETNMT
+613 SSDISILPILQTNMT

-695 NGYALARDGSSINGG
+695 NGYALSRDGSAVNGG
-710 YNLSGTINTNN
+710 YNLAGTINTNN

-739 DGFLPP
+739 NGFIPP
-745 GIIED
+745 GILDE

>member
-9 PNSALSQEEKDFRIN
+9 PNSSLSQEEKDFRIN
-24 QRMSPEVARPNQQT
+24 QRMNPVPPIQNQQT
-38 FLPDVGARIAEGFKN
+38 FLPDIGSKIAEGFKN
-53 FNLQDFQQN
+53 FNLQDFQQS

-92 KSKIEFQK
+92 KGKIEFQK

-114 TLTNINTALSAK
+114 TLTNINTALAAK
-126 TNQNTVSQNQNLKDE
+126 TNQNTVDQNQNLKDE
-141 VVSNPND
+141 VVSDPND
-148 DVVLASTNENIQN
+148 NVILAATNESIN
-161 KNSANPDLNKDSSTV
+161 KNISSNPDLNKNSSTV
-176 TADTGANTGSI
+176 TADTGANTGST

-207 ETDDETVGVITT
+207 ETDDETVGIITG

-230 ETDHQKSDRLSLEMQ
+230 ETDHQKSDRLALEMQ
-245 IQTQLSKASAD
+245 IQAQLSKASAD
-256 NAANIVTEERQR
+256 NAANIVNEERQR

-321 LPRFLDEL
+321 LPRFLDEI

-374 PNPAAYADVL
+374 PDPAAYADVL

-411 MYMGMIY
+411 MYMGMVY
-418 PAEINGKKVPDN
+418 PKEINGKKVPEN

-490 KHHQNGDNIFG
+490 KHHQNGENIFG

-508 FGKMSSD
+508 FGKMSKD
-515 LITEGS
+515 LVTEGS
-521 QLFQKMVGIDPN
+521 QLFQKMVGINPN

-539 EAPSLAQ
+539 EAPSQAQ
-546 KELIG
+546 KELIA
-551 LNATYGLN
+551 LNTAYGLN

-581 QNLDEGFISEQ
+581 QNLDEGYISEE
-592 QYLDGQEE
+592 QYLNGQEE
-600 LNQLYTEEAGMFS
+600 LNQMYSDVGMFS
-613 SSDISILPILETNMT
+613 SSDISILPILQTNMT

-695 NGYALARDGSSINGG
+695 NGYALSRDGSSVNGG
-710 YNLSGTINTNN
+710 YNLAGTINTNN
-721 TYSGAGSAV
+721 NYSGAGSAV

-745 GIIED
+745 GIIEE